1 MILKGNRVCGIL
13 HHLTSL
19 PSAAGIGDLGEGARA
34 FLDFLAE
41 AGQSLWQML
50 PIGPVDR
57 ALGGSPYC
65 GVSAFAGNEL
75 LVDLNELEELGLLP
89 QGEGTPRWAQID
101 APVEWDLVFQRKG
114 SSLDRAWEQFRA
126 GRADLWEEFQ
136 AFCRKQA
143 RWLKEYSLFCAIK
156 VAQGGKP
163 WNEWPPDLRLRSPKA
178 LEEAAG
184 ALELERERVEFGQ
197 WLFFRQWDKFRSEAN
212 RRGIALFGDLPI
224 YVGLDSADVWSWQEG
239 FDLDTDGRPATVAGV
254 PPDYFSPT
262 GQRWGNPTYR
272 WEVHRKDGFAW
283 WRARVTHALSLFDY
297 IRIDHFRGLAAYW
310 SIPAGEETALR
321 GKWVEAPGEELLEGL
336 LSDHPDLPI
345 VAEDLGIIT
354 PDVERLKN
362 RFGLPGMRVLQFG
375 FSGETGTNPHA
386 PHNIPENAVAYT
398 GTHDNNTAR
407 GWFEEE
413 LTEEGKALLSR
424 YLGHP
429 VTAESVAH
437 DLIRLAY
444 SSPAA
449 WAICPLQDGLGL
461 DGRSR
466 MNQPGRKTGNWT
478 WRCRVPG
485 GDVAR
490 KLAEVGVLFGRV
502 RSNRSNVLNEP

>member
-1 MILKGNRVCGIL
+1 MVSITKCHQWHVAMENIYNYYQQPLNPCHTGFKQSCFLSSRTTDSTCLGMILKGNRVCGIL

-34 FLDFLAE
+34 FLDNHAE
-41 AGQSLWQML
+41 AGQSLWQLL

-239 FDLDTDGRPATVAGV
+239 FDLDTDGRPATVAG
-254 PPDYFSPT
+254 
-262 GQRWGNPTYR
+262 
-272 WEVHRKDGFAW
+272 EK
-283 WRARVTHALSLFDY
+283 
-297 IRIDHFRGLAAYW
+297 AA
-310 SIPAGEETALR
+310 A
-321 GKWVEAPGEELLEGL
+321 
-336 LSDHPDLPI
+336 
-345 VAEDLGIIT
+345 
-354 PDVERLKN
+354 
-362 RFGLPGMRVLQFG
+362 
-375 FSGETGTNPHA
+375 
-386 PHNIPENAVAYT
+386 
-398 GTHDNNTAR
+398 
-407 GWFEEE
+407 
-413 LTEEGKALLSR
+413 
-424 YLGHP
+424 
-429 VTAESVAH
+429 
-437 DLIRLAY
+437 
-444 SSPAA
+444 SPAA
-449 WAICPLQDGLGL
+449 GRRKRSFFRRAASTSAAGTSRPSSTWAMI
-461 DGRSR
+461 
-466 MNQPGRKTGNWT
+466 
-478 WRCRVPG
+478 
-485 GDVAR
+485 
-490 KLAEVGVLFGRV
+490 E
-502 RSNRSNVLNEP
+502 